1 MIPDSDVVLIK
12 NGVYV
17 TRVLVDAE
25 IRYGI
30 TNVGLRPTVNTDI
43 LCAETHIFDF
53 DGDLYGKEITVE
65 FLHFLR
71 AETKFESVELLA
83 KQIENDIKK
92 ARGYISN
99 IS

>member
-1 MIPDSDVVLIK
+1 
-12 NGVYV
+12 
-17 TRVLVDAE
+17 VDAE

-30 TNVGLRPTVNTDI
+30 TNVVLRPTVNNDI

-71 AETKFESVELLA
+71 AETKFESVELLT
-83 KQIENDIKK
+83 KQVENDITK
-92 ARGYISN
+92 AKEYISK
-99 IS
+99 ITE